1 MPAWFAPVLARLSWS
16 QLRKLAL
23 WLGHQGWQRYR
34 RNLTADERAE
44 FQQLLVKT
52 AKARPSA
59 LSVDERE
66 RLRALT
72 GKALRGAQIAAP
84 GDGSDAVPL
93 DPDDIRY

>member
-1 MPAWFAPVLARLSWS
+1 MAWFAPLLARTSWS
-16 QLRKLAL
+16 TVRKLAL

-44 FQQLLVKT
+44 FQQLLVQT
-52 AKARPSA
+52 RGRPSA
-59 LSVDERE
+59 LGPAERE

-72 GKALRGAQIAAP
+72 GKALRGSEIAAP
-84 GDGSDAVPL
+84 GGRSDVGPL